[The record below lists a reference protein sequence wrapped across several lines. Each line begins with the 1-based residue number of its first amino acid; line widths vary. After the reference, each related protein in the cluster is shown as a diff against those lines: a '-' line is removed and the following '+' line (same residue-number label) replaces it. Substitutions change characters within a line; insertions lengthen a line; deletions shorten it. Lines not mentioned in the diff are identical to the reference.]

1 MSQII
6 GILSQT
12 IESHCTN
19 LALRMDN
26 HQDKCI
32 INDTSGARSYAGAPF
47 STGRNSED
55 CAPITSGG
63 TSVCNA
69 NRNSGHAALCYC
81 DAGTFDVV
89 YGLKYTA

>member
-1 MSQII
+1 MI
-6 GILSQT
+6 
-12 IESHCTN
+12 N
-19 LALRMDN
+19 D
-26 HQDKCI
+26 

-69 NRNSGHAALCYC
+69 NRNPGHAALCYC
-81 DAGTFDVV
+81 DAGNFHRNFQSFSVSLTKAV
-89 YGLKYTA
+89 GAS